1 MTLFAS
7 PWVWLVKPMVFQQ
20 IWRDL
25 PQASACGPKIDRVH
39 TFWRIV
45 FLLWSNEIST
55 FFVLLMHQGAHI
67 VAGHAFGFIFGELV
81 FCVGLT
87 KYQQF
92 WFFNGFVCCIGR
104 PLDDQSWALWNH
116 RQIENVKIA
125 QGFSLF
131 LGTRSNHI
139 EWSLPTMKHSW
150 AFWNHRTIENYWNYT
165 RFFIYFS
172 NHIGRILRTLQ
183 NSWPPWNHRKVDKC

>member
-1 MTLFAS
+1 MDALVPMTLFAS

-92 WFFNGFVCCIGR
+92 WFVNGFVCCIGR
-104 PLDDQSWALWNH
+104 PFDHHSWALRNH
-116 RQIENVKIA
+116 SQIENAEIA
-125 QGFSLF
+125 QGFSYLF
-131 LGTRSNHI
+131 DTRANQI
-139 EWSLPTMKHSW
+139 EWMLPTNKNCW
-150 AFWNHRTIENYWNYT
+150 AIRNH
-165 RFFIYFS
+165 
-172 NHIGRILRTLQ
+172 
-183 NSWPPWNHRKVDKC
+183 